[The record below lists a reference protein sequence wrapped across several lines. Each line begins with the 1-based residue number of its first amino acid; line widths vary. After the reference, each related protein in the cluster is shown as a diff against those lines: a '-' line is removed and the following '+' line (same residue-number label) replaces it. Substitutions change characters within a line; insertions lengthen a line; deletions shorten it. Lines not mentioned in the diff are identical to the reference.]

1 VIDALYVR
9 LWASVKTG
17 GRIFCNDSFLGPIRG
32 RQSPDASIER
42 LQILGRRVQ
51 NRKDIAVAAVSV
63 RDVAQRAGVSVG
75 TVSNVMNRP
84 DKVSPATVETVQR
97 AIAELGFVRN
107 DAARQLRAGRSRAVG
122 LVILDVGNPF
132 FTELARG
139 AEDQAAR
146 AGFSIILG
154 NSDEKAD
161 REATYLDL
169 FEEQRMHGVLISP
182 FGDITARLRRL
193 RDRGIPAVLVDRTTQ
208 DESFSSVSVDDIAG
222 GQQAVDHL
230 IDIGRRRIAFV
241 GGPMQIRQV
250 SDRLE
255 GSRRSVAAHP
265 GVSLEIIETAA
276 LTVHEGHLVGERIL
290 DRARADRPDAIFA
303 ANDLI
308 AVGLLQALYM
318 QGAVVV
324 PDEIALIG
332 YDDISFAS
340 GSVVPLSSIRQPSAL
355 IGATAVDILLAE
367 ADDPSRQAVQVV
379 FQPELV
385 VRESTRA

>member
-1 VIDALYVR
+1 M
-9 LWASVKTG
+9 
-17 GRIFCNDSFLGPIRG
+17 
-32 RQSPDASIER
+32 
-42 LQILGRRVQ
+42 
-51 NRKDIAVAAVSV
+51 AAVSV
-63 RDVAQRAGVSVG
+63 RDVALRAGVSVG

-84 DKVSPATVETVQR
+84 DKVSAATIESVQR
-97 AIAELGFVRN
+97 AISDLGFVRN

-132 FTELARG
+132 FADLARG

-182 FGDITARLRRL
+182 FGDITARLLRL
-193 RDRGIPAVLVDRTTQ
+193 RERGIPAVLVDRTTQ

-230 IDIGRRRIAFV
+230 IDIGRHRIAFV
-241 GGPMQIRQV
+241 GGPMEIRQV

-255 GSRRSVAAHP
+255 GSRRSVQSRQ
-265 GVSLEIIETAA
+265 GVTLEIIETSA
-276 LTVHEGHLVGERIL
+276 LTVREGHAVGEAIVRRP
-290 DRARADRPDAIFA
+290 RAERPDAIFA

-332 YDDISFAS
+332 YDDISFAEA
-340 GSVVPLSSIRQPSAL
+340 SVVPLSSIRQPSAL

-367 ADDPSRQAVQVV
+367 ADDPGRDAIQVV